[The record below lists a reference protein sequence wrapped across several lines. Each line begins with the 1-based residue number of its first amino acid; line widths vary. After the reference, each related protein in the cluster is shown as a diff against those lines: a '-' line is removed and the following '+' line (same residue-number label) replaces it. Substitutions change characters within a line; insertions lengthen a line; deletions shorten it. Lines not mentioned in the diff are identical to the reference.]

1 MTNEQHETADAILR
15 LTAILDCCDYLGENE
30 GSDEIAADLA
40 AIRGDVDVMLTD
52 FENEFLTAGV
62 DESVLIRQF
71 WDRLLALDAR
81 CRGL

>member
-1 MTNEQHETADAILR
+1 MTSERHETADAITKLHAV
-15 LTAILDCCDYLGENE
+15 LNCCDDLE
-30 GSDEIAADLA
+30 GSAEIAADLA

-81 CRGL
+81 CRGY

>member
-1 MTNEQHETADAILR
+1 MTSEQHETADTITKLKAVL
-15 LTAILDCCDYLGENE
+15 ACCDDLE
-30 GSDEIAADLA
+30 GSAEIAADLA
-40 AIRGDVDVMLTD
+40 AIRCDVNVMLHD
-52 FENEFLTAGV
+52 FETEFLTAGV